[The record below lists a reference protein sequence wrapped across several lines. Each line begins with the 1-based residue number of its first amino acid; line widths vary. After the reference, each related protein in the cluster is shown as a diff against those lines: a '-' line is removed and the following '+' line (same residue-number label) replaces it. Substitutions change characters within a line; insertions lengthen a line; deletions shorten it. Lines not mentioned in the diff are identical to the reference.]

1 MRRNENFIL
10 RHTADLTVIL
20 PVGLASVNFPGMIS
34 VNETGAFLW
43 ELLAQEQ
50 TADTLTEALTE
61 AYEVEFGGAREDVDR
76 FLEQLRPAGALVE

>member
-10 RHTADLTVIL
+10 RHTADLMVIL

-34 VNETGAFLW
+34 VNETGALLW

-50 TADTLTEALTE
+50 TADILAEALTKE
-61 AYEVEFGGAREDVDR
+61 YEVEFARAKEDVDK
-76 FLEQLRPAGALVE
+76 FLEQLRPVGALVE